1 MSKDNKQK
9 RTDKKSNRQEEALQ
23 DAAEST
29 QLEQEQAAES
39 HAAKDEPAAE
49 PATVEPAAADATD
62 ATDAVADQAEEP
74 AEAAAQEP
82 VSEELKAVP
91 AARQP
96 AAAPAGG
103 KGLSVLALVVAL
115 ASAGA
120 TGWMWNESQQTAA
133 PAPAQVVTGPDHS
146 AELQE
151 QAQKLQQLAQQG
163 ADYQKLIGQL
173 EQQVAQFAQQAEG
186 LPKAA
191 ELAENRSMLVQ
202 VQTAQQA
209 FTKRFE
215 QAFGNTRQDWRL
227 AEAEHL
233 MRMAHLRLT
242 ALEDLSSARYLLE
255 AADQILYEQDDPA
268 AFAAREALAQ
278 AIADVRAMPKLDRA
292 GVFMRL
298 GALQK
303 QVEKLDQMLPG
314 YQGGASDTGGVDW
327 NKLLDK
333 ASSYIRLDVNSTTD
347 DIKPLLSSQQLTHIR
362 LAVSLSLEQAQWA
375 ALNGQQEVF
384 DQAVAQG
391 IEFLE
396 RYFAADHQ
404 TASGMR
410 TLLQELAGNK
420 ISQVMPDVNPALV
433 ALQGYI
439 QERTLERR
447 APREEQQ

>member
-1 MSKDNKQK
+1 MSKDNKHK
-9 RTDKKSNRQEEALQ
+9 RTDKKPNRQEEVLQ
-23 DAAEST
+23 D
-29 QLEQEQAAES
+29 EQGTVEADREQAAEP
-39 HAAKDEPAAE
+39 AAAQQEQAVESVADETAE
-49 PATVEPAAADATD
+49 PADKSAGAPEKPADTETGTARTD
-62 ATDAVADQAEEP
+62 GNEREKPQKA
-74 AEAAAQEP
+74 AAAQR
-82 VSEELKAVP
+82 P
-91 AARQP
+91 ATAG
-96 AAAPAGG
+96 GG
-103 KGLSVLALVVAL
+103 KGLSVLALLVAL

-120 TGWMWNESQQTAA
+120 TGWMWSQGQQAVA
-133 PAPAQVVTGPDHS
+133 PAPVVEQADHS

-163 ADYQKLIGQL
+163 ADYHKLVEAL
-173 EQQVAQFAQQAEG
+173 EQQVSQLAGQADS

-191 ELAENRSMLVQ
+191 QLAENQRLLVQ
-202 VQTAQQA
+202 LQSAQQA

-215 QAFGNTRQDWRL
+215 QAFGSTRQDWRL

-233 MRMAHLRLT
+233 MRMAHLRLA
-242 ALEDLSSARYLLE
+242 ALQDLNSARYLLE

-278 AIADVRAMPKLDRA
+278 ALAEVRAVPKLDRA

-303 QVEKLDQMLPG
+303 QVGKLDQTLPG
-314 YQGGASDTGGVDW
+314 YSGGASDTGSIDW

-347 DIKPLLSSQQLTHIR
+347 DIRPLLSSQQLTHIR

-375 ALNGQQEVF
+375 ALNGQQAVY

-396 RYFAADHQ
+396 RYFSGDHQ
-404 TASGMR
+404 AAGSMR
-410 TLLQELAGNK
+410 TQLQELAGSK
-420 ISQVMPDVNPALV
+420 VSQSMPDINPALV

-447 APREEQQ
+447 APKEEQQ

>member
-1 MSKDNKQK
+1 MSKDNKHK
-9 RTDKKSNRQEEALQ
+9 RTDKKPNRQEEVLQ
-23 DAAEST
+23 D
-29 QLEQEQAAES
+29 EQGTVEADREQA
-39 HAAKDEPAAE
+39 
-49 PATVEPAAADATD
+49 VEPAAAQQEQAVES
-62 ATDAVADQAEEP
+62 VADETAEP
-74 AEAAAQEP
+74 ADKSAGAPEKPADTETGMARTDGNEREKPQKAAAAQR
-82 VSEELKAVP
+82 P
-91 AARQP
+91 ATAG
-96 AAAPAGG
+96 GG
-103 KGLSVLALVVAL
+103 KGLSVLALLVAL

-120 TGWMWNESQQTAA
+120 TGWMWSQGQQAVA
-133 PAPAQVVTGPDHS
+133 PAPVVEQADHS

-163 ADYQKLIGQL
+163 ADYHKLVEAL
-173 EQQVAQFAQQAEG
+173 EQQVSQLAGQADS

-191 ELAENRSMLVQ
+191 QLAENQRLLVQ
-202 VQTAQQA
+202 LQSAQQA

-215 QAFGNTRQDWRL
+215 QAFGSTRQDWRL

-233 MRMAHLRLT
+233 MRMAHLRLA
-242 ALEDLSSARYLLE
+242 ALQDLNSARYLLE

-278 AIADVRAMPKLDRA
+278 ALAEVRAVPKLDRA

-303 QVEKLDQMLPG
+303 QVGKLDQTLPG
-314 YQGGASDTGGVDW
+314 YSGGASDTGSIDW

-347 DIKPLLSSQQLTHIR
+347 DIRPLLSSQQLTHIR

-375 ALNGQQEVF
+375 ALNGQQAVY

-396 RYFAADHQ
+396 RYFSGDHQ
-404 TASGMR
+404 AAGSMR
-410 TLLQELAGNK
+410 TQLQELAGSK
-420 ISQVMPDVNPALV
+420 VSQSMPDINPALV

-447 APREEQQ
+447 APKEEQQ

>member
-1 MSKDNKQK
+1 MSKDNKHK
-9 RTDKKSNRQEEALQ
+9 RTDKKPNRQEEVLQ
-23 DAAEST
+23 D
-29 QLEQEQAAES
+29 EQGTVEADREQA
-39 HAAKDEPAAE
+39 
-49 PATVEPAAADATD
+49 VEPAAAQQEQAVES
-62 ATDAVADQAEEP
+62 VADETAEP
-74 AEAAAQEP
+74 ADKSAGAPEKPADTETGTARTDGNEREKPQKAAAAQR
-82 VSEELKAVP
+82 P
-91 AARQP
+91 ATAG
-96 AAAPAGG
+96 GG
-103 KGLSVLALVVAL
+103 KGLSVLALLVAL

-120 TGWMWNESQQTAA
+120 TGWMWSQGQQAVA
-133 PAPAQVVTGPDHS
+133 PAPVVEQADHS

-163 ADYQKLIGQL
+163 ADYHKLVEAL
-173 EQQVAQFAQQAEG
+173 EQQVSQLAGQADS

-191 ELAENRSMLVQ
+191 QLAENQRLLVQ
-202 VQTAQQA
+202 LQSAQQA

-215 QAFGNTRQDWRL
+215 QAFGSTRQDWRL

-233 MRMAHLRLT
+233 MRMAHLRLA
-242 ALEDLSSARYLLE
+242 ALQDLNSARYLLE

-278 AIADVRAMPKLDRA
+278 ALAEVRAVPKLDRA

-303 QVEKLDQMLPG
+303 QVGKLDQTLPG
-314 YQGGASDTGGVDW
+314 YSGGASDTGSIDW

-347 DIKPLLSSQQLTHIR
+347 DIRPLLSSQQLTHIR

-375 ALNGQQEVF
+375 ALNGQQAVY

-391 IEFLE
+391 IELLE
-396 RYFAADHQ
+396 RYFSGDHQ
-404 TASGMR
+404 AAGSMR
-410 TLLQELAGNK
+410 TQLQELAGSK
-420 ISQVMPDVNPALV
+420 VSQSMPDINPALV

-447 APREEQQ
+447 APKEEQQ

>member
-1 MSKDNKQK
+1 MSKDNKHK
-9 RTDKKSNRQEEALQ
+9 RTDKKPNRQEEVLQ
-23 DAAEST
+23 D
-29 QLEQEQAAES
+29 EQGTVEADREQA
-39 HAAKDEPAAE
+39 
-49 PATVEPAAADATD
+49 VEPAAAQQEQAVES
-62 ATDAVADQAEEP
+62 VADETAEP
-74 AEAAAQEP
+74 ADKSAGAPEKPADIETGTARTDGNEREKPQKAAAAQR
-82 VSEELKAVP
+82 P
-91 AARQP
+91 ATAG
-96 AAAPAGG
+96 GG
-103 KGLSVLALVVAL
+103 KGLSVLALLVAL

-120 TGWMWNESQQTAA
+120 TGWMWSQGQQAVA
-133 PAPAQVVTGPDHS
+133 PAPVVEQADHS

-163 ADYQKLIGQL
+163 ADYHKLVEAL
-173 EQQVAQFAQQAEG
+173 EQQVSQLAGQADS

-191 ELAENRSMLVQ
+191 QLAENQRLLVQ
-202 VQTAQQA
+202 LQSAQQA

-215 QAFGNTRQDWRL
+215 QAFGSTRQDWRL

-233 MRMAHLRLT
+233 MRMAHLRLA
-242 ALEDLSSARYLLE
+242 ALQDLNSARYLLE

-278 AIADVRAMPKLDRA
+278 ALAEVRAVPKLDRA

-303 QVEKLDQMLPG
+303 QVGKLDQTLPG
-314 YQGGASDTGGVDW
+314 YSGGASDTGSIDW

-333 ASSYIRLDVNSTTD
+333 ASSYIRLDVNSTAD
-347 DIKPLLSSQQLTHIR
+347 DIRPLLSSQQLTHIR

-375 ALNGQQEVF
+375 ALNGQQAVY

-396 RYFAADHQ
+396 RYFSGDHQ
-404 TASGMR
+404 AAGSMR
-410 TLLQELAGNK
+410 TQLQELAGSK
-420 ISQVMPDVNPALV
+420 VSQSMPDINPALV

-447 APREEQQ
+447 APKEEQQ